1 MTGSAVPRKYSIPPS
16 IFLAFVQVIK
26 RVYIDLSSCCGPH
39 FGRRANAIPVA
50 LLAPENDA
58 GALGVP
64 FPHGRYSGSTRPAS
78 YSSEPSRASDRNFA
92 GRCPRPP
99 AGANEKPPMVAP
111 VHLLPAGTSGR
122 PVGHVPARDM
132 RYRWTGVSLGRS
144 ATSSGRARPAD
155 GSATTEPT
163 PGQTPPHGAGPGQQG
178 ERSDRLQNDGLDLER
193 SLCRLPKAEQAEVE
207 ADDESSEGRDHESRP
222 QEPGA

>member
-39 FGRRANAIPVA
+39 SGRRANAIPVA

-78 YSSEPSRASDRNFA
+78 YSSEPSRASDRKFA

-111 VHLLPAGTSGR
+111 VHLLPVGTSGR
-122 PVGHVPARDM
+122 PVDTFWRGICA
-132 RYRWTGVSLGRS
+132 TG
-144 ATSSGRARPAD
+144 GRACHWAFGHIERE
-155 GSATTEPT
+155 SPT
-163 PGQTPPHGAGPGQQG
+163 RG
-178 ERSDRLQNDGLDLER
+178 RLTD
-193 SLCRLPKAEQAEVE
+193 A
-207 ADDESSEGRDHESRP
+207 
-222 QEPGA
+222 